1 MEEFEYKKGLLIVL
15 SKWKYIAISI
25 LGTFLI
31 SVWVIPNLHEEKY
44 VASVSI
50 TLGATN
56 YESLGDNLNQ
66 NEQLIFNYNSLIKS
80 DALIDKVIKKNNYD
94 YSVNAVKNM
103 IETEMLE
110 DTTIINIRVENDSE
124 EVAHQI
130 LADIIVF
137 LREESIN
144 IYTVDNI
151 YVLNDILIESEENFN
166 SFIIIFA
173 LTALGGII
181 AVAVMAVLM
190 YLNKIIAIEENERK
204 ILDIEVVSRFFKKQ
218 KEINIFEENNN
229 FYLFLKNKKSKI
241 IGFLEDKC
249 CNNKDNLILNFCE
262 NIDDKKI
269 LVVTYNQQ
277 ENVVLKG
284 FLEENEYK
292 KQKRRSSKKD
302 TKNNN
307 KQEEKEEEIEIFTSK
322 INKIDFLSFT
332 TIDSITK
339 LIKEPR
345 YMGTLKRRFKNY
357 DYVFIDLNEKDSINA
372 KILSDLCDTILILS
386 KNYVSKEKS
395 IEEMKEICLEK
406 NIANLGIVVN

>member
-1 MEEFEYKKGLLIVL
+1 M
-15 SKWKYIAISI
+15 
-25 LGTFLI
+25 
-31 SVWVIPNLHEEKY
+31 
-44 VASVSI
+44 
-50 TLGATN
+50 
-56 YESLGDNLNQ
+56 
-66 NEQLIFNYNSLIKS
+66 
-80 DALIDKVIKKNNYD
+80 
-94 YSVNAVKNM
+94 
-103 IETEMLE
+103 
-110 DTTIINIRVENDSE
+110 
-124 EVAHQI
+124 
-130 LADIIVF
+130 
-137 LREESIN
+137 
-144 IYTVDNI
+144 
-151 YVLNDILIESEENFN
+151 
-166 SFIIIFA
+166 
-173 LTALGGII
+173 
-181 AVAVMAVLM
+181 
-190 YLNKIIAIEENERK
+190 
-204 ILDIEVVSRFFKKQ
+204 
-218 KEINIFEENNN
+218 
-229 FYLFLKNKKSKI
+229 FLKNKKSKI